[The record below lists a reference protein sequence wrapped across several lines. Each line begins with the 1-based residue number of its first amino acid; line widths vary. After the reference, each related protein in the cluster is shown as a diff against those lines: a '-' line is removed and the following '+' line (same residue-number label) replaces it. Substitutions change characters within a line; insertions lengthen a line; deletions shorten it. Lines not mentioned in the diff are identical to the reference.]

1 MTLASPVAAVRVE
14 NLAKIFGGLRAVD
27 DVSLKVNAG
36 ERRMLIGPNGAGK
49 TTLFHCIAGT
59 LRPSIGMVQLF
70 GEEISGLPENRRTAL
85 GMGRTFQI
93 SNVCVDLTVRENL
106 ILGMLGIDSRK
117 WTIYRSADAL
127 SDLNG
132 RIAVELERVGLA
144 AKEEETVKFLSYGER
159 RQLELA
165 ISLASNPKVL
175 LLDEPC
181 AGLSPSE
188 RQKFSQLITNL
199 SRDITL
205 IMIEHD
211 IDVALALADS
221 VTVLH
226 RGKIIFDGTP
236 REVRS
241 DTQVREVYFGRV

>member
-1 MTLASPVAAVRVE
+1 MMQINPIPAIRVDQ
-14 NLAKIFGGLRAVD
+14 LAKVFGGLRAVD
-27 DVSLKVNAG
+27 NVTLAVTPG

-59 LRPSIGMVQLF
+59 LRPTAGQIQLF
-70 GEEISGLPENRRTAL
+70 GEDISRLQENRRTAL

-93 SNVCVDLTVRENL
+93 SNVCIDLTVRENL
-106 ILGMLGIDSRK
+106 VLGMLGIDRRK
-117 WTIYRSADAL
+117 WMMHRSTGAL
-127 SDLNG
+127 SDLNE
-132 RIAVELERVGLA
+132 RISVELERVGLA
-144 AKEEETVKFLSYGER
+144 DKEEETVKFLSYGER
-159 RQLELA
+159 RQLEFAL
-165 ISLASNPKVL
+165 SLASHPRVL

-188 RQKFSQLITNL
+188 RQRFSQLVKSL
-199 SRDITL
+199 PRHITL

-236 REVRS
+236 GDVRA
-241 DTQVREVYFGRV
+241 DTEVREVYFGRV

>member
-1 MTLASPVAAVRVE
+1 MTSAIAVERLSKV
-14 NLAKIFGGLRAVD
+14 FGGLRAVD
-27 DVSLKVNAG
+27 NVTLMVESG
-36 ERRMLIGPNGAGK
+36 ERRVLIGPNGAGK

-59 LRPSIGMVQLF
+59 LQPTDGRVVMF
-70 GEEISGLPENRRTAL
+70 GSDISGLSENRRTTL

-93 SNVCVDLTVRENL
+93 SNVCVDLTVMENL
-106 ILGMLGIDSRK
+106 QLAMLGVDRRK
-117 WTIYRSADAL
+117 WVMRRPVTAFADLRTRGEVGLA
-127 SDLNG
+127 
-132 RIAVELERVGLA
+132 RVGLEGRA
-144 AKEEETVKFLSYGER
+144 DETVKFLSYGER

-165 ISLASNPKVL
+165 LSLASVPKVL

-188 RQKFSQLITNL
+188 RQRLFLLIKEL

-211 IDVALALADS
+211 IDIALALADR

-226 RGKIIFDGTP
+226 RGNVIFDGTP
-236 REVRS
+236 AEVR
-241 DTQVREVYFGRV
+241 TNPEVREVYFGRV

>member
-1 MTLASPVAAVRVE
+1 MTDPTVAAVQVDQ
-14 NLAKIFGGLRAVD
+14 LAKIFGGLRAVD
-27 DVSLKVNAG
+27 NVSLTVVAG

-59 LRPSIGMVQLF
+59 LQPSFGQVQLF
-70 GEEISGLPENRRTAL
+70 GRDISRLPEHRRTAL

-93 SNVCVDLTVRENL
+93 SNVCVDLSVRENL
-106 ILGMLGIDSRK
+106 LLGMLGTDRRK
-117 WTIYRSADAL
+117 WTMNRPTDAL
-127 SDLNG
+127 SDLNE
-132 RIAVELERVGLA
+132 RIVAELERVGLA
-144 AKEEETVKFLSYGER
+144 AKPEETVKFLSYGER

-165 ISLASNPKVL
+165 LSLSSNPKVL

-188 RQKFSQLITNL
+188 RQRFSQLVANL
-199 SRDITL
+199 PRHITL

-211 IDVALALADS
+211 IDIALALADS

-236 REVRS
+236 SDVRS
-241 DTQVREVYFGRV
+241 DAEVREVYFGRV

>member
-1 MTLASPVAAVRVE
+1 MSTAPVAIKVDQ
-14 NLAKIFGGLRAVD
+14 LAKVFGGLRAVD
-27 DVSLKVNAG
+27 NASLTVTSG

-59 LRPSIGMVQLF
+59 LQPSSGQVQLF
-70 GEEISGLPENRRTAL
+70 GRDITRLPEHRRTAL

-93 SNVCVDLTVRENL
+93 SNVCIDLTVRENL
-106 ILGMLGIDSRK
+106 LLGMLGTDRRK
-117 WTIYRSADAL
+117 WTMTGSTDGL

-132 RIAVELERVGLA
+132 RIANELERVGLA
-144 AKEEETVKFLSYGER
+144 AKPEETVKFLSYGER

-165 ISLASNPKVL
+165 LSLASNPKVL

-188 RQKFSQLITNL
+188 RQRFSQLVGNL
-199 SRDITL
+199 PRDLTL

-236 REVRS
+236 ADVRS
-241 DTQVREVYFGRV
+241 DAQVREVYFGRV

>member
-1 MTLASPVAAVRVE
+1 MMRTSPVAAIRVDQ
-14 NLAKIFGGLRAVD
+14 LAKVFGGLRAVD
-27 DVSLKVNAG
+27 NVSLAVTAG

-49 TTLFHCIAGT
+49 TTLFNCIAGT
-59 LRPSIGMVQLF
+59 LQPTAGEVQLF
-70 GEEISGLPENRRTAL
+70 GEDISRLPENRRTAL

-93 SNVCVDLTVRENL
+93 SNVCTDLTVRENL
-106 ILGMLGIDSRK
+106 LLGMLGIDRRK
-117 WTIYRSADAL
+117 WMMHKPADAL
-127 SDLNG
+127 SDLNA
-132 RIAVELERVGLA
+132 RIGAELERVGLA
-144 AKEEETVKFLSYGER
+144 GKTDETVKFLSYGER

-165 ISLASNPKVL
+165 LSLASSPKVL

-188 RQKFSQLITNL
+188 RQRFSQLVKDL
-199 SRDITL
+199 PRHITL

-236 REVRS
+236 DGVRS
-241 DTQVREVYFGRV
+241 DTEVREVYFGRV